1 MQFYFIINISY
12 KNILLVIFNEFLMR
26 FVLFKDVICNS
37 VVMTQKNIL
46 TKFLSNTNVVVFDKN
61 DKSCNKI
68 SVSNYSTPK

>member
-1 MQFYFIINISY
+1 M
-12 KNILLVIFNEFLMR
+12 K